1 MNLTI
6 ENEIRTVASKSKEA
20 TYQKNVLMLQTY
32 ADLSGESSG
41 NSSPRARSLQCE
53 AQTLQFNYHFHLNL
67 NHPKIGYRI
76 LK

>member
-32 ADLSGESSG
+32 ADLSGSRQVIQALGQEVCNAKPRPFSSITI
-41 NSSPRARSLQCE
+41 S
-53 AQTLQFNYHFHLNL
+53 
-67 NHPKIGYRI
+67 I
-76 LK
+76 